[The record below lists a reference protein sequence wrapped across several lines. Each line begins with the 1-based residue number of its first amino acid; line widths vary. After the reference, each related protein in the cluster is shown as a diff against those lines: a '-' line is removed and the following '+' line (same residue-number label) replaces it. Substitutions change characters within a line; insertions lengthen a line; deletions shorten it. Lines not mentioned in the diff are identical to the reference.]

1 MKPNNI
7 CLLLA
12 ALFMGFPLLA
22 AEPVTTPGTNAP
34 PAPEAVSDGPGTNT
48 LAGPEGPNAIRL
60 NFRNAPLNLV
70 LEHLSSAAGFIINK
84 EAADIK
90 GTVDV
95 WSKDPVTRDEAVE
108 LLNSVLK
115 KNGCAVI
122 RNGRILTIVNM
133 ENAKTSDLDV
143 VSVSDPEDIQASD
156 EVVTSLIPVRY
167 ANATQL
173 MNNLQVLLP
182 MNTSLSVNE
191 SANTLVLVATKR
203 DVHRI
208 LKIVH
213 ALDSS
218 IAGVSSIKVMQLK
231 YADAKQVAT
240 EIQTLFSPQ
249 QSTQGG
255 ALGLRNQ
262 FANFFR
268 GGGPGGFGGGPG
280 GFGGGNPGGAGNS
293 GNGSGGANVKV
304 TATSD
309 DYANALIISAPPDLM
324 TTITDMVKQI
334 DVQTTDVTELRV
346 FKLRYADPVELADQF
361 ALLFADNTQ
370 SAANN
375 NGPNFGFRF
384 GGGGFG
390 GGRGNAQATPS
401 DRTKKKSQVVAV
413 AEPRTS
419 SLLVTAASELM
430 PHITDMIAQLDV
442 PAKHEVV
449 NVIDLKNADPQD
461 VSQVLDDLFHR
472 TGQVRATTAN
482 SRSMLGTGNPLTQR
496 STQQLPTSSTSSGF
510 GNNPSGGSRGGA
522 AGF

>member
-1 MKPNNI
+1 MKPNQF
-7 CLLLA
+7 CLLLT
-12 ALFMGFPLLA
+12 ALSVSVPLLA
-22 AEPVTTPGTNAP
+22 AEPASTPVTSATPALAAVSNPASTNAI
-34 PAPEAVSDGPGTNT
+34 
-48 LAGPEGPNAIRL
+48 AGPEGPNSIRL

-70 LEHLSSAAGFIINK
+70 LEHLSDAAGFIINK
-84 EAADIK
+84 EGADIK

-115 KNGCAVI
+115 KSGCAVI

-133 ENAKTSDLDV
+133 ENAKTADTEV
-143 VSVSDPEDIQASD
+143 VSVSNPENMEASD

-182 MNTSLSVNE
+182 MSTSLSVNE

-203 DVHRI
+203 DVRRI

-218 IAGVSSIKVMQLK
+218 IASVTSIKVIQLK
-231 YADAKQVAT
+231 HADAKQLAT
-240 EIQTLFSPQ
+240 EIQALFSPQ
-249 QSTQGG
+249 PTTQGG
-255 ALGLRNQ
+255 PGGFRGQL
-262 FANFFR
+262 ANLFR
-268 GGGPGGFGGGPG
+268 GGGGPGGFGGGGTPG
-280 GFGGGNPGGAGNS
+280 GNAGAG
-293 GNGSGGANVKV
+293 GSGGGTGGVNAKV

-309 DYANALIISAPPDLM
+309 DYSNALIISAPADLM
-324 TTITDMVKQI
+324 VTITEMVDQI
-334 DVQTTDVTELRV
+334 DVPTTDVTELRV
-346 FKLRYADPVELADQF
+346 FKLRYADPVELAEQF
-361 ALLFADNTQ
+361 ALLFADQT
-370 SAANN
+370 AANN
-375 NGPNFGFRF
+375 NVPNFGFRF
-384 GGGGFG
+384 GGG
-390 GGRGNAQATPS
+390 RGNPQATTS

-430 PHITDMIAQLDV
+430 PHITNMIAQLDV
-442 PAKHEVV
+442 PARHEVV
-449 NVIDLKNADPQD
+449 SVIDLKNADPQD

-472 TGQVRATTAN
+472 TGQVRTTTAN

-496 STQQLPTSSTSSGF
+496 STQQQPTTSTSSGF
-510 GNNPSGGSRGGA
+510 GNNPSGGNRGTG